1 MPSTFGQWLILILA
15 LLVGLA
21 AGWVVWGRQAAAS
34 PTAPIVEGDP
44 VAEATEV
51 SAPTTTNVD
60 HERPE
65 AVVDEVP
72 PPAVTEQPAPAE
84 YDAPPAAATL
94 AANATTLPSADERAD
109 HTEADST
116 EAAPAEVEAT
126 SVTAAEPAEAEP
138 AHPEEPATPVTAE
151 VEPIHAEEPVTPAA
165 AEAEPTQDEEPA
177 ARPATVVADAEPAE
191 QQTPTADEAAVPVVV
206 PAPRAAAEDSF
217 TPDAA
222 TTPAQPETV
231 AAPAIVANGAAP
243 AETADDFRR
252 IQGIGP
258 KLATAL
264 QAAGIR
270 TYRQLGDL
278 DEAALR
284 GTIRAAGLRAAASL
298 ATWPQQAK
306 VLAGARAEADQ
317 VLPAEAGEDA

>member
-21 AGWVVWGRQAAAS
+21 GGWVLRGRQAAAS

-44 VAEATEV
+44 VAAAAEV
-51 SAPTTTNVD
+51 SAPATATVD
-60 HERPE
+60 HERPA

-72 PPAVTEQPAPAE
+72 PPAAVTEEPAPAE

-94 AANATTLPSADERAD
+94 AADATTLPSADADTERVD
-109 HTEADST
+109 HT
-116 EAAPAEVEAT
+116 EAAPAEVEA
-126 SVTAAEPAEAEP
+126 EPAVAVP
-138 AHPEEPATPVTAE
+138 ADDEPATPVAAE
-151 VEPIHAEEPVTPAA
+151 VESTGD
-165 AEAEPTQDEEPA
+165 DETV
-177 ARPATVVADAEPAE
+177 RPATVVADAEPAAPAE
-191 QQTPTADEAAVPVVV
+191 QPAPAVEETAPVV
-206 PAPRAAAEDSF
+206 PAPRAAAENGF

-222 TTPAQPETV
+222 ATPVESETV
-231 AAPAIVANGAAP
+231 AVAATNGTAA

-258 KLATAL
+258 KLAAAL

-278 DEAALR
+278 DEASLR
-284 GTIRAAGLRAAASL
+284 ESVRAAGLRAAASL
-298 ATWPQQAK
+298 ATWPQQAR
-306 VLAGARAEADQ
+306 VLAGAGAEADR
-317 VLPAEAGEDA
+317 VLPAGVGEDA

>member
-21 AGWVVWGRQAAAS
+21 GGWVLRGRQAAAS

-44 VAEATEV
+44 VAAAAEV
-51 SAPTTTNVD
+51 SAPATATVD
-60 HERPE
+60 HERPA

-72 PPAVTEQPAPAE
+72 PPAAVTEEPAPAE

-94 AANATTLPSADERAD
+94 AADATILPSADADTERVD
-109 HTEADST
+109 HT
-116 EAAPAEVEAT
+116 EAAPAEVEA
-126 SVTAAEPAEAEP
+126 
-138 AHPEEPATPVTAE
+138 
-151 VEPIHAEEPVTPAA
+151 
-165 AEAEPTQDEEPA
+165 EPA
-177 ARPATVVADAEPAE
+177 APAE
-191 QQTPTADEAAVPVVV
+191 QPAPAVEETAPAVV
-206 PAPRAAAEDSF
+206 PAPRTAAENGF

-222 TTPAQPETV
+222 ATPVESETV
-231 AAPAIVANGAAP
+231 AVAATNGTAA

-258 KLATAL
+258 KLAAAL

-270 TYRQLGDL
+270 TYQQLGDL

-284 GTIRAAGLRAAASL
+284 ETIRAAGLRAAASL
-298 ATWPQQAK
+298 ATWPQQAR
-306 VLAGARAEADQ
+306 VLAGAGAEADR
-317 VLPAEAGEDA
+317 VLPAGIGEDA

>member
-21 AGWVVWGRQAAAS
+21 GGWVLRGRQAAAS

-44 VAEATEV
+44 VAAAAEV
-51 SAPTTTNVD
+51 SAPATATVD
-60 HERPE
+60 HERPA

-72 PPAVTEQPAPAE
+72 PPAAVTEEPAPAE

-94 AANATTLPSADERAD
+94 AADATVLPSADADTERVD
-109 HTEADST
+109 HA
-116 EAAPAEVEAT
+116 EAAPAEVEADHT
-126 SVTAAEPAEAEP
+126 EVAPVEAEP
-138 AHPEEPATPVTAE
+138 AVAVQADDEPATPVAAE
-151 VEPIHAEEPVTPAA
+151 VESTED
-165 AEAEPTQDEEPA
+165 DET
-177 ARPATVVADAEPAE
+177 ARPATVVVDAEPAAPAE
-191 QQTPTADEAAVPVVV
+191 QPAPAVEETAPVVV
-206 PAPRAAAEDSF
+206 PAPRAAAENGF

-222 TTPAQPETV
+222 ATPVESETV
-231 AAPAIVANGAAP
+231 AMAATNGTAA

-258 KLATAL
+258 KLAAAL

-270 TYRQLGDL
+270 TYQQLGDL

-284 GTIRAAGLRAAASL
+284 ETIRAAGLRAAASL
-298 ATWPQQAK
+298 ATWPQQAR
-306 VLAGARAEADQ
+306 VLASAGAEADR
-317 VLPAEAGEDA
+317 VLPAGIGEDA